1 VVTANPTGRTSAK
14 WKNYEPDVLP
24 LWVAEMDFPL
34 APVIARALHD
44 AVDRSDTGYRW
55 ADGLPQALTG
65 FAHRRM
71 DWKLDPERVIVLG
84 DVLAAM
90 SESMHRLTPEGSSI
104 VITPPVYPPFF
115 STVRRVIE
123 RPLVEV
129 PLRNGHELDLD
140 GLAQAFARPDVSAFL
155 MSSPHNPTG
164 TIHSRATLEQVALLA
179 REHGVV
185 VIADEVWA
193 PLPLDGRE
201 VTPYLAL
208 GEDLT
213 GPDVS
218 LIAASKAFNLAG
230 LKCAQIIGGSAQTA
244 ATLREGIPVEVTYA
258 AGQFGVIAS
267 IAAYSHGDE
276 WLDDTLAMISNNAR
290 LLADLLAT
298 HLPAV
303 KYTPPQA
310 SYLAWLDCRALGL
323 GDEPAR
329 IFREGGRVAL
339 NEGAEFGEQGRGFV
353 RLNLATTPEVVE
365 EAVVRMASVLH
376 A

>member
-1 VVTANPTGRTSAK
+1 
-14 WKNYEPDVLP
+14 
-24 LWVAEMDFPL
+24 MDYPL

-44 AVDRSDTGYRW
+44 AIDRSDTGYRW
-55 ADGLPQALTG
+55 VEGLPKALAG

-71 DWKLDPERVIVLG
+71 GWELDPGRVIVLG

-90 SESMHRLTPEGSSI
+90 SESMYRLTPAGSSI

-129 PLRNGHELDLD
+129 PLLDGRELDLG
-140 GLAQAFARPDVSAFL
+140 GLARAFARPDVSAFL

-164 TIHSRATLEQVALLA
+164 TIHSRATLEQVARLA

-193 PLPLDGRE
+193 PLPLDGRD
-201 VTPYLAL
+201 VTPYLSL

-230 LKCAQIIGGSAQTA
+230 LKCAQIVGGSAQTA
-244 ATLREGIPVEVTYA
+244 STLREGIPVEVTYA
-258 AGQFGVIAS
+258 ASQFGVIAS
-267 IAAYSHGDE
+267 IAAYADGDE
-276 WLDDTLAMISNNAR
+276 WLDGTLAVISDNAR

-303 KYTPPQA
+303 SYTPPQA

-329 IFREGGRVAL
+329 IFRERGRVAL

-353 RLNLATTPEVVE
+353 RLNLATTPDVIE
-365 EAVVRMASVLH
+365 EAVVRMASVVH
-376 A
+376 ASSC